1 MSILNIALIMGVF
14 LTTWLFPSTM
24 DRRKFISLTQQVT
37 IKTNKNSPPR
47 IAFDAIQTETHK
59 DEEKK
64 NLNSNIIYLSTQ
76 NNQAPEEDPRPLLRK
91 MVLSPINVIKEKQV
105 IFQAPTEEEE
115 TVGYKTEPAGSDN
128 SWMQELRP
136 YLRKKL
142 SESSNIQGT
151 NKPLHES
158 LEDEALYSETA
169 VNLLDKKRITKSR
182 SKSRDER
189 IYQNVSDQSQASVD
203 KDSVDSEKNVVVG
216 LLEIKDGL
224 AITNDHHIEIRRYE
238 EGAFQEKGSFD
249 LIQGT
254 YQLEVAKPRG
264 YILARLLNENGK
276 ILGEGVGR
284 VSDVKWN
291 KFHTHAGPKIYIT
304 KKVDIK
310 GRTVSAYNLEK
321 VEALSTPG
329 KAGVFKGY
337 VSQSLDKTGRVALD
351 NIVAGSSTNLVS
363 RVKGHLTTQQ
373 IIIAGAEFEN
383 IVYPQK
389 MIESLKAMVS
399 EQRQQNL
406 NDPNLSVIM
415 GQVLFDK
422 KSMSGVRVHLENY
435 NELEPIYFNTL
446 MLPDS
451 NLKTTSENGYFAFIG
466 APDELHHLVAFRG
479 ENYFGHVNTKVNAG
493 ILSYAKI
500 ESTVKTEEVEIKVY
514 DAFRGQAQSAEL
526 TLQSLSEKV
535 QVDQGAQSVFLPAV
549 ERWSLLHAKPSLD
562 YQPAYYTYVDKT
574 DYINVPLIS
583 KAWLWQIV
591 SQLNIKVD
599 LKSGMVLGFVHDE
612 NFSVEIPNY
621 ESMNKNVI
629 YFDYAGRILKQPSG
643 TMGGGFIIFNL
654 PEDSLEILVLGA
666 KSQKIYSRMT
676 PLKAQDLYVFNF
688 KLDN

>member
-1 MSILNIALIMGVF
+1 MSILNVALIVGVF
-14 LTTWLFPSTM
+14 LTTWLFPSRM

-47 IAFDAIQTETHK
+47 IAFDAIQIETHK
-59 DEEKK
+59 NEESK
-64 NLNSNIIYLSTQ
+64 NLKQNIIYLSTQ

-105 IFQAPTEEEE
+105 IFQAPTEKEESL
-115 TVGYKTEPAGSDN
+115 GYKMEPAGSDN
-128 SWMQELRP
+128 SWMQGLRP

-142 SESSNIQGT
+142 SESSNPQET
-151 NKPLHES
+151 NKPLQDS
-158 LEDEALYSETA
+158 FDDEALHSEMA
-169 VNLLDKKRITKSR
+169 VNLLDKKRIKKIR
-182 SKSRDER
+182 SNDRDER
-189 IYQNVSDQSQASVD
+189 VYQNASDQSQASVD
-203 KDSVDSEKNVVVG
+203 KDSVDPEKNVVVG
-216 LLEIKDGL
+216 MLEIKDGL

-249 LIQGT
+249 LVQGT

-276 ILGEGVGR
+276 ILGEGIGR

-291 KFHTHAGPKIYIT
+291 RFHTHAGPKIYIT

-310 GRTVSAYNLEK
+310 GRTVSAYNIEK
-321 VEALSTPG
+321 SEALSAPG

-337 VSQSLDKTGRVALD
+337 VSQTLDKTGRVALD

-389 MIESLKAMVS
+389 MIESLKTMVS

-415 GQVLFDK
+415 GQVVFDK

-435 NELEPIYFNTL
+435 NELEPIYFNAL

-493 ILSYAKI
+493 ILSFAKI

-514 DAFRGQAQSAEL
+514 DAFSGKAQSAEL
-526 TLQSLSEKV
+526 TLQSVSEKV
-535 QVDQGAQSVFLPAV
+535 QVDLGTQSVFLPAI
-549 ERWSLLHAKPSLD
+549 ERWSLLHARPSND
-562 YQPAYYTYVDKT
+562 FQPAYYTYVDKT

-599 LKSGMVLGFVHDE
+599 LRGGMVLGFVHDE

-629 YFDYAGRILKQPSG
+629 YFDYAGRISKQPSG

>member
-1 MSILNIALIMGVF
+1 MSILNVALILGVF
-14 LTTWLFPSTM
+14 LITWLFPSKM
-24 DRRKFISLTQQVT
+24 DRRRFISLTQQVT

-59 DEEKK
+59 NEERE
-64 NLNSNIIYLSTQ
+64 NSKQNFIYLSTK

-105 IFQAPTEEEE
+105 IFKAPTEEDEINGYNME
-115 TVGYKTEPAGSDN
+115 TAGSDN

-142 SESSNIQGT
+142 SESSNLQAI
-151 NKPLHES
+151 NKPAQDS
-158 LEDEALYSETA
+158 LDNEAFHSEMA
-169 VNLLDKKRITKSR
+169 VDLLDKKRITKIG
-182 SKSRDER
+182 SKNRDER
-189 IYQNVSDQSQASVD
+189 VYHNVSGQSQASVD
-203 KDSVDSEKNVVVG
+203 KDSVNSEKNVVVG

-224 AITNDHHIEIRRYE
+224 VITNDHHIEIRRYE

-249 LIQGT
+249 LVQGT

-276 ILGEGVGR
+276 ILGEGIGR

-291 KFHTHAGPKIYIT
+291 KFHSHSGPKIYIT

-310 GRTVSAYNLEK
+310 GRTVSAYNIEK
-321 VEALSTPG
+321 SEALSTAG

-337 VSQSLDKTGRVALD
+337 VSQALDKTGRVALD

-363 RVKGHLTTQQ
+363 QVKGHLTTQQ

-389 MIESLKAMVS
+389 MIESLKTMVS

-422 KSMSGVRVHLENY
+422 KAMSGVRVQLENY
-435 NELEPIYFNTL
+435 NELEPIYFNAW
-446 MLPDS
+446 MLPDPK
-451 NLKTTSENGYFAFIG
+451 LKTTSENGYFAFIG

-479 ENYFGHVNTKVNAG
+479 ENYFGHINTKVNAG
-493 ILSYAKI
+493 ILSFAKI
-500 ESTVKTEEVEIKVY
+500 ESTVKTEEVEVKVY
-514 DAFRGQAQSAEL
+514 DAFSGKAQNAEL
-526 TLQSLSEKV
+526 TLQSVSEKV
-535 QVDQGAQSVFLPAV
+535 QVDMGTQSVFLPAI
-549 ERWSLLHAKPSLD
+549 ERWSLLHAKPGHD

-599 LKSGMVLGFVHDE
+599 LKGGIVLGFVHDE